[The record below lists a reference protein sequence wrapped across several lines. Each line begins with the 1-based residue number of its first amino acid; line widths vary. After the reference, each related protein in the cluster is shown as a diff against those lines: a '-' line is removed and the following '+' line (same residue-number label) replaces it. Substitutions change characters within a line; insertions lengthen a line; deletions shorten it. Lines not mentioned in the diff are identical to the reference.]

1 MQRKTKLL
9 FFLLLAGSL
18 IINVALAYAYVH
30 YIVQVD
36 NIFTI
41 GAMYQCKVSVSYWTT
56 PEKLLEFNVVAGQ
69 VLGRGLANL
78 YWGEMVGYSPKTSP
92 IFNIT
97 NTSPDKVTNMTWIIV
112 NPPVGVTVNAY
123 FVEAD
128 GARTYT
134 WAQGTAG
141 AKRLAIGESFQAEF
155 LLFADY
161 HSMPDGTYNFDIDV
175 RCED

>member
-1 MQRKTKLL
+1 MQKSKTL

-41 GAMYQCKVSVSYWTT
+41 GAMYQNQVSVSYWTS
-56 PEKLLEFNVVAGQ
+56 EDKLYEFNLKAGQ
-69 VLGRGLANL
+69 ILGRGFANL
-78 YWGEMVGYSPKTSP
+78 YWGEMMGYSPKASP

-112 NPPVGVTVNAY
+112 NPPVGVTVEAY

-128 GARTYT
+128 GARTYR
-134 WAQGTAG
+134 WAQGSAG
-141 AKRLAIGESFQAEF
+141 ATRLAIGQSFQAEF
-155 LLFADY
+155 YLFADY
-161 HSMPDGTYNFDIDV
+161 NTMRDGTYQFDIDV